1 MRWHPRSAGEQ
12 ERQRQADPG
21 QHGAGQEGG
30 LVALGQRVR
39 GLVRC
44 QVFWERETATISTPS
59 AVPVRKAELLRPEAI
74 PASCPAT
81 QHAP

>member
-21 QHGAGQEGG
+21 QHGGG

-59 AVPVRKAELLRPEAI
+59 AVPVCKAELLRPEAI